1 MYTRVGIKDSIWS
14 SLLCWSTSLSHDMS
28 LLSSLIIR
36 TNWAILTP
44 CTGNS
49 VHSTS
54 ALWDST
60 DRSDTFHEESS
71 VTANVEMRWK
81 ETPLDTCAS
90 YTIEKKPVADL
101 VQLCLEM
108 SLPGSYQYQDVF
120 KMLDHRAAAWP
131 SGQRIGLTLPRES
144 LEGCPGLEY
153 RSDIWLQ
160 GLFYVVSSS
169 SLSLFFHYVF
179 CLCLLHFKIFNFF
192 NSFSFFFVHSSYF
205 TFALLNFFCNFNSDW
220 GKKNVIPHLFFKKIP
235 K

>member
-36 TNWAILTP
+36 TNWVILTP
-44 CTGNS
+44 CNGNS

-54 ALWDST
+54 ASWDCT

-81 ETPLDTCAS
+81 ETPLNTCAR

-101 VQLCLEM
+101 VQLCFEM

-120 KMLDHRAAAWP
+120 KMLDHRAATWS
-131 SGQRIGLTLPRES
+131 SGQRIGLTLPPES
-144 LEGCPGLEY
+144 LEGCPGLEN
-153 RSDIWLQ
+153 RSDIWLR
-160 GLFYVVSSS
+160 GLLYVVSSS
-169 SLSLFFHYVF
+169 SLSLLFSLCFLSLSFVFQNFQCFLFF
-179 CLCLLHFKIFNFF
+179 FF
-192 NSFSFFFVHSSYF
+192 FLQNYQSSLTTVSFSTGEFTIVMSSPF
-205 TFALLNFFCNFNSDW
+205 LLTWDFSFS
-220 GKKNVIPHLFFKKIP
+220 LS
-235 K
+235 

>member
-120 KMLDHRAAAWP
+120 KMLDHRAAAWS

-169 SLSLFFHYVF
+169 SLSLLFTLCFLSLSFVF
-179 CLCLLHFKIFNFF
+179 QNFQCF
-192 NSFSFFFVHSSYF
+192 LFFFF
-205 TFALLNFFCNFNSDW
+205 FFFCTF
-220 GKKNVIPHLFFKKIP
+220 ILFHTCYSQFFP
-235 K
+235 QF

>member
-36 TNWAILTP
+36 TNWVILTP
-44 CTGNS
+44 CNGNS

-54 ALWDST
+54 ASWDCT

-81 ETPLDTCAS
+81 ETPLNTCAR

-101 VQLCLEM
+101 VQLCFEM

-120 KMLDHRAAAWP
+120 KMLDHRAATWS
-131 SGQRIGLTLPRES
+131 SGQRIGLTLPPES

-160 GLFYVVSSS
+160 GLLYVVSSS
-169 SLSLFFHYVF
+169 SLSLLFSLCFLSLSFVF
-179 CLCLLHFKIFNFF
+179 QNFQCF
-192 NSFSFFFVHSSYF
+192 LFFFF
-205 TFALLNFFCNFNSDW
+205 FFCTF
-220 GKKNVIPHLFFKKIP
+220 ILFHICSSQFFP
-235 K
+235 QF

>member
-160 GLFYVVSSS
+160 GLFYIVSSS

-192 NSFSFFFVHSSYF
+192 NSFSFFFLYIHLISH
-205 TFALLNFFCNFNSDW
+205 LLFSIFSAILIPIEA
-220 GKKNVIPHLFFKKIP
+220 KKM
-235 K
+235 

>member
-120 KMLDHRAAAWP
+120 KMLDHRAAAWS

-169 SLSLFFHYVF
+169 SLSLLFTLCFLSLSFVF
-179 CLCLLHFKIFNFF
+179 QNFQCF
-192 NSFSFFFVHSSYF
+192 LFFFFFFFLYIHLISH
-205 TFALLNFFCNFNSDW
+205 LLLSIFSAILIPIEA
-220 GKKNVIPHLFFKKIP
+220 KKR
-235 K
+235 

>member
-71 VTANVEMRWK
+71 VTANVERRWK
-81 ETPLDTCAS
+81 ETPLNTCAS

-179 CLCLLHFKIFNFF
+179 CLCLLYFKIFNFF
-192 NSFSFFFVHSSYF
+192 NSFSFFFCTFILFHICSSQ
-205 TFALLNFFCNFNSDW
+205 FFLQF
-220 GKKNVIPHLFFKKIP
+220 
-235 K
+235 

>member
-120 KMLDHRAAAWP
+120 KMLDHRAAAWSTHWTYTTWRVP
-131 SGQRIGLTLPRES
+131 WGMSRAWIPLWHLAPGVILCS
-144 LEGCPGLEY
+144 LL
-153 RSDIWLQ
+153 
-160 GLFYVVSSS
+160 VVIIIVIFIMFFVFVFCISKFQCF
-169 SLSLFFHYVF
+169 LLLLFFF
-179 CLCLLHFKIFNFF
+179 CTFILFHICSSQFF
-192 NSFSFFFVHSSYF
+192 LQF
-205 TFALLNFFCNFNSDW
+205 
-220 GKKNVIPHLFFKKIP
+220 
-235 K
+235 

>member
-120 KMLDHRAAAWP
+120 KMLDHRAAAWS

-169 SLSLFFHYVF
+169 SLSLLFSLCFLSLSFVF
-179 CLCLLHFKIFNFF
+179 QNFNV
-192 NSFSFFFVHSSYF
+192 SYYYYYFFFLYIHLISH
-205 TFALLNFFCNFNSDW
+205 LLFSIFSAILIPIEA
-220 GKKNVIPHLFFKKIP
+220 KKM
-235 K
+235 